1 MEIPSGDRVKAEDD
15 LPYSDEG
22 FSPDSTKQIHQ
33 TVKEDVK
40 DKSNKNQ
47 CVEVENLKGNSELE
61 GSTNLIGAQQLG
73 HKKRSWHRLVN
84 RDILD
89 TNMSETIM
97 GKRKFNQEE
106 SDDIEPYSSVEDIA
120 KRIKF
125 DSGYS
130 KVLIIIEPSWPISKE
145 DLDSL
150 QIISATAKWQADRK

>member
-1 MEIPSGDRVKAEDD
+1 MEATSR
-15 LPYSDEG
+15 DEG

-33 TVKEDVK
+33 TVKE
-40 DKSNKNQ
+40 
-47 CVEVENLKGNSELE
+47 
-61 GSTNLIGAQQLG
+61 
-73 HKKRSWHRLVN
+73 
-84 RDILD
+84 
-89 TNMSETIM
+89 
-97 GKRKFNQEE
+97 EE